1 MLPAMDE
8 DKVPGAWQ
16 DAQVSEWELVYTRG
30 HRLVLGLSTSSPK
43 PGTVFNL
50 GLRHFGVESGRG
62 VMADH

>member
-1 MLPAMDE
+1 MLPAVGE

-30 HRLVLGLSTSSPK
+30 HRLVLGLSTPSPK

-50 GLRHFGVESGRG
+50 GLDTLG
-62 VMADH
+62 